1 MIKTDLNIKETN
13 GPSKQEVISVLQE
26 GYEISAELRDKLS
39 KISINIDGNK
49 NPEIINAIRRIF
61 GDDYISRT
69 GNSKI
74 TYEMYCSTLSLIR
87 SLGENKSQ
95 EVL

>member
-13 GPSKQEVISVLQE
+13 GSSKQEVISVLEE
-26 GYEISAELRDKLS
+26 GYSISAELREKLS

-49 NPEIINAIRRIF
+49 NPEIIEAILRIF
-61 GDDYISRT
+61 GESYIGRS

-74 TYEMYCSTLSLIR
+74 TYDMYCSVISLIR
-87 SLGENKSQ
+87 TLGENKSQ